1 MTSLDLSGI
10 SGAHVVVT
18 GGAGL
23 IGTFA
28 SSHLLDAD
36 AASVTVV
43 DRRPWDGNPAAD
55 SMDLSRRLPHDNID
69 LRVPEAVDPVVEQA
83 DVVYHLA
90 GETQGIGFSAQRGF
104 WMMQQNAEIDLA
116 MLGALARRRSARPL
130 TLVAVSS
137 SCVYPASAPQPI
149 REDAASLE
157 CEPGNE
163 GYGFAKLILERG
175 VTELTRQG
183 SGITPAVVRLAN
195 AYGESYR
202 WKGVEQSHLV
212 PSLVYKAATNPVLSV
227 WGDGTQ
233 QRDLLHASDIARAI
247 LAAGAKAAATGEAVG
262 PMNLAGGEPTSVKD
276 LAEALAGILGCEKI
290 EYDTTKPSGNKAKTL
305 DLGVFRATLA
315 DFAPEIDL
323 RAGLERM
330 VEVWLPRVRAAQG

>member
-28 SSHLLDAD
+28 SAQLLETD
-36 AASVTVV
+36 AASVAVV

-55 SMDLSRRLPHDNID
+55 ALELPARLPHGNVD
-69 LRVPEAVDPVVEQA
+69 LRVREAIDPILDRA
-83 DVVYHLA
+83 DVVLHLA
-90 GETQGIGFSAQRGF
+90 GETQG
-104 WMMQQNAEIDLA
+104 N
-116 MLGALARRRSARPL
+116 
-130 TLVAVSS
+130 
-137 SCVYPASAPQPI
+137 
-149 REDAASLE
+149 AASLE

-175 VTELTRQG
+175 VTEFTRQG
-183 SGITPAVVRLAN
+183 SGITSAVVRLAN

-202 WKGVEQSHLV
+202 WKGLEQSHLV

-233 QRDLLHASDIARAI
+233 QRDLMHAGDIARAI
-247 LAAGAKAAATGEAVG
+247 LAAGAKAVATGEAID
-262 PMNLAGGEPTSVKD
+262 PMNLAGGDPTSVRD
-276 LAEALAGILGCEKI
+276 LAAALVGMLGCEEV
-290 EYDTTKPSGNKAKTL
+290 EYDSKKPSGNKAKTL
-305 DLGVFRATLA
+305 DLGRFHGALP
-315 DFAPEIDL
+315 DFVPEIDL

-330 VEVWLPRVRAAQG
+330 IDIWLPRIRAAEG